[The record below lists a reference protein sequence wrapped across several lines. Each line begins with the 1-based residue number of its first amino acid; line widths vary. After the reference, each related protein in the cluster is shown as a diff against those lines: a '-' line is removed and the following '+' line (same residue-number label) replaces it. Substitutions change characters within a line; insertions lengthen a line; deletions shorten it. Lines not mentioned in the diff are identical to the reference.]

1 MNVGKRTKLILL
13 DRLVRL
19 AVLLIC
25 FWLLVIGCQYSD
37 NKTISVTRHDIGSFV
52 TTVTPPIATSLPTR
66 VTESVLDLTS
76 TPSCSL
82 INDFGN
88 FLLYQG
94 SDNTYRKLII
104 YSLRLDGTIRTLIE
118 GQLILG
124 QPWSP
129 TARMFIFIN
138 GTIHPSNSDIDLSV
152 IDLCT
157 GEVEIIK
164 LLRLPHYVYW
174 SPDGHYLLYTAA
186 GQNNTV
192 GIVLY
197 NFEVQESQIISEVD
211 SERFWL
217 SGWSPDS
224 KKIAFVSKQNGQ
236 YDLYTLN
243 IETLAVQQIT
253 DSPAIEALVY
263 WSPTN
268 NHLLVGTFPSAKEY
282 SLDSDGPIIDTFNIF
297 DESGSQLSTLGTS
310 YSAWT
315 AAWSPDGE
323 KIAYS
328 NNGGLCII
336 DVEEQS
342 ENCPLEELFPA
353 EDYSIAFSEPAVWSA
368 DGNWFAFQLIERH
381 KDLCALTYILELS
394 TNTIIEPD
402 QQMCLGSP
410 LYWPPRP

>member
-164 LLRLPHYVYW
+164 LLSLPRHAYW
-174 SPDGHYLLYTAA
+174 SPDGHHLLYTAA
-186 GQNNTV
+186 GQNNTA
-192 GIVLY
+192 
-197 NFEVQESQIISEVD
+197 
-211 SERFWL
+211 L
-217 SGWSPDS
+217 SLQ
-224 KKIAFVSKQNGQ
+224 F
-236 YDLYTLN
+236 
-243 IETLAVQQIT
+243 
-253 DSPAIEALVY
+253 LV
-263 WSPTN
+263 
-268 NHLLVGTFPSAKEY
+268 
-282 SLDSDGPIIDTFNIF
+282 
-297 DESGSQLSTLGTS
+297 
-310 YSAWT
+310 
-315 AAWSPDGE
+315 
-323 KIAYS
+323 
-328 NNGGLCII
+328 
-336 DVEEQS
+336 
-342 ENCPLEELFPA
+342 
-353 EDYSIAFSEPAVWSA
+353 
-368 DGNWFAFQLIERH
+368 
-381 KDLCALTYILELS
+381 
-394 TNTIIEPD
+394 
-402 QQMCLGSP
+402 
-410 LYWPPRP
+410 